1 MDKIELI
8 DKFLDSK
15 GLIWV
20 DRKIVDDK
28 HDYELVD
35 AKEKDFNKNKITQIP
50 IKLKNADI
58 NFETDM
64 VISVDLLSFFS
75 YGIAFDMP
83 SCFAV
88 SDEYRDILDENNL
101 SEEWRAFCLKNKG
114 LIYKMEV
121 DNFVKEQKRI
131 ASDNCHEATI
141 RHINAIKEETKQKNT
156 IFNILN
162 TLQEDINTQYQELN
176 K

>member
-8 DKFLDSK
+8 EKFLDSK

-20 DRKIVDDK
+20 DRKVVDDK
-28 HDYELVD
+28 HDYTLVD

-75 YGIAFDMP
+75 YGIAFDAP

-101 SEEWRAFCLKNKG
+101 SDEWRSFCLKHKG
-114 LIYKMEV
+114 LLYKMEV
-121 DNFVKEQKRI
+121 DKFVEEQKQI

-141 RHINAIKEETKQKNT
+141 RHINAIKEETKQKNS
-156 IFNILN
+156 IFKILN
-162 TLQEDINTQYQELN
+162 TLQEDINTQYEELN
-176 K
+176 N

>member
-8 DKFLDSK
+8 EKFLDSK

-28 HDYELVD
+28 HNYELVD
-35 AKEKDFNKNKITQIP
+35 ATEKDFNKNKITQIP

-58 NFETDM
+58 NIETDM

-75 YGIAFDMP
+75 YGIAFDAP

-88 SDEYRDILDENNL
+88 TDEYRDILDKNNL
-101 SEEWRAFCLKNKG
+101 SEEWRLFCLKNKG
-114 LIYKMEV
+114 IVYKMAV
-121 DNFVKEQKRI
+121 DNFIKEQKQI
-131 ASDNCHEATI
+131 ASDNCHKATI
-141 RHINAIKEETKQKNT
+141 KHINAIKEETKTKNG
-156 IFNILN
+156 IFKLLDV
-162 TLQEDINTQYQELN
+162 LQEDINTQYEELS